1 MNRSLRLSVLL
12 ALAVGSTQAAALE
25 LGQIQVKSALGQPLL
40 AEIPLNPEHPSELQN
55 LSARLAS
62 GEDFA
67 KAGISGA
74 PNVPLQFAVVDGGG
88 GRKVIRITSSAP
100 VNDPYLDLLVEVSNA
115 QGKSVREFAI
125 LLDPPSASSA
135 ASVARA
141 PTQAPAAA
149 SRPSRHEAP
158 KPSAEEKQQA
168 QAQAATP
175 KPTTK
180 PAAKPAPATGQYG
193 PVERGQTLSS
203 IAKATAPQG
212 VDINQMLLALKQ
224 ANPDA
229 FYRDN
234 VNALKTG
241 AVLRVPSREDALA
254 MEAAA
259 AAAEVR
265 RQNGDWSSGAARTP
279 TSVAD
284 AGTRP
289 TASTAPTAGKGEP
302 ADRLS
307 LVPVKDGSQGA
318 AGGSAKGD
326 KDAKG
331 AALREDLLRSKEA
344 MASLE
349 QQGNELKSRLKDLED
364 INQKNTKL
372 LALKDNEIADLQ
384 RQLAEVRKASGTPAP
399 AAKQGAAPTP
409 AENKPAEAK
418 PAMAE
423 ASKPAPAASTAK
435 PAAEPASPTLAVTPA
450 GASSVP
456 AHGGTAATAAVA
468 STPAAANPASKPAA
482 PKPAPVPPPAPAEEP
497 WYMQTWAMAAAAGAV
512 VLLLLG
518 ALLGRRKKAPAA
530 PKASSSSSL
539 ADRFGNEPAVGSA
552 DPDQDELLD
561 QLAEHPDDVG
571 LHLELVSLYYSRRD
585 VDHFEAAAEAMH
597 AHITGPD
604 QPEWLDVVAM
614 GEDLAPEH
622 PLFAKPGSMPRPPQ
636 DEDEHEALHQFDLD
650 RYASESHDD
659 IPPIPAAPVPPKHP
673 KVSEYHFDFDLTPRP
688 LTGAAPPQEPAEAES
703 AHAGHEPVST
713 WQFAD
718 LEDEIPAAAPA
729 PAHAPAEDEFAH
741 AGDSHLGGFSD
752 DPVDTKLDLARAY
765 LDMGDPDGAR
775 AMLEEVLHEG
785 TQMQKDVA
793 QKLLD
798 GIR

>member
-12 ALAVGSTQAAALE
+12 ALALGSTQAAALE

-55 LSARLAS
+55 LSAKLAS
-62 GEDFA
+62 GDEFA

-74 PNVPLQFAVVDGGG
+74 PNIPLQFAVIDGGN
-88 GRKVIRITSSAP
+88 GRKVIRITSAAP
-100 VNDPYLDLLVEVSNA
+100 VNDPYLDLLVEVSSA
-115 QGKSVREFAI
+115 TGKSVREFAI
-125 LLDPPSASSA
+125 LLDPPSSPGAAPATRAPAVASSSSKPARHA
-135 ASVARA
+135 A
-141 PTQAPAAA
+141 PAPAAD
-149 SRPSRHEAP
+149 E
-158 KPSAEEKQQA
+158 QQA
-168 QAQAATP
+168 
-175 KPTTK
+175 
-180 PAAKPAPATGQYG
+180 AAKPAPAKPAPAAAPALKNGEYG

-203 IAKATAPQG
+203 IAKDTAPQG

-234 VNALKTG
+234 INALKTG
-241 AVLRVPSREDALA
+241 AVLRVPSAQDAQA
-254 MEAAA
+254 MAVAA

-265 RQNGDWSSGAARTP
+265 RQNGDWSSGAARTA

-289 TASTAPTAGKGEP
+289 AASTAPTAGKGEP
-302 ADRLS
+302 SDRLS
-307 LVPVKDGSQGA
+307 LVPAKDGAQGA

-326 KDAKG
+326 GKDAK
-331 AALREDLLRSKEA
+331 AAAGLREDLLRSKEA
-344 MASLE
+344 LATLE

-384 RQLAEVRKASGTPAP
+384 RKLAEARKGAP
-399 AAKQGAAPTP
+399 AAAAE
-409 AENKPAEAK
+409 AKPAEAK
-418 PAMAE
+418 PAVAE
-423 ASKPAPAASTAK
+423 APKPAAEAPKSAPAASAPK
-435 PAAEPASPTLAVTPA
+435 PADTLAVTPA
-450 GASSVP
+450 GTSSAPASTGS
-456 AHGGTAATAAVA
+456 AAATAPVA
-468 STPAAANPASKPAA
+468 STPAKPENKPA
-482 PKPAPVPPPAPAEEP
+482 PKPAPVAPPAPAEEEP
-497 WYMQTWAMAAAAGAV
+497 WYMQTWALATGAGAV

-518 ALLGRRKKAPAA
+518 ALLGRRKKSGDAPAPRSA
-530 PKASSSSSL
+530 SSL
-539 ADRFGNEPAVGSA
+539 ADRFGAEPTIGGS

-585 VDHFEAAAEAMH
+585 VEHFEAAAEAMH
-597 AHITGPD
+597 AHISSPD
-604 QPEWLDVVAM
+604 QPEWLDVVSM
-614 GEDLAPEH
+614 GEDLVPGH
-622 PLFAKPGSMPRPPQ
+622 PLFSGGNPPPLPPQ
-636 DEDEHEALHQFDLD
+636 NEDEHEALHQFDLD
-650 RYASESHDD
+650 RYAETQHDD
-659 IPPIPAAPVPPKHP
+659 IPPIPAAPLPPKNP

-688 LTGAAPPQEPAEAES
+688 LANAAPVAAEPEPVAAPER
-703 AHAGHEPVST
+703 EPVST

-718 LEDEIPAAAPA
+718 LEDEIPAA
-729 PAHAPAEDEFAH
+729 PAHSPVEDDFAH
-741 AGDSHLGGFSD
+741 AGDAHEGGFND

>member
-1 MNRSLRLSVLL
+1 MNRSLRMSVLL
-12 ALAVGSTQAAALE
+12 ALALGSTQAAALE

-62 GEDFA
+62 GEEFA
-67 KAGISGA
+67 KAGITGA
-74 PNVPLQFAVVDGGG
+74 PNMPLQFAVIDGGN
-88 GRKVIRITSSAP
+88 GRKVIRITSATP
-100 VNDPYLDLLVEVSNA
+100 VNDPYLDLLVEVSSA
-115 QGKSVREFAI
+115 SGKSVREFAI
-125 LLDPPSASSA
+125 LLDPPSSPGAAPATRAPAVASSSAKPSRHA
-135 ASVARA
+135 APAPAADEQQAAKPVSRPAR
-141 PTQAPAAA
+141 PAPAAA
-149 SRPSRHEAP
+149 PV
-158 KPSAEEKQQA
+158 
-168 QAQAATP
+168 
-175 KPTTK
+175 
-180 PAAKPAPATGQYG
+180 AKNGEYG

-203 IAKATAPQG
+203 IAKDTAPQG

-234 VNALKTG
+234 INALKTG
-241 AVLRVPSREDALA
+241 AVLRVPSAQDAQA
-254 MEAAA
+254 MAVAA

-289 TASTAPTAGKGEP
+289 AASTAPTAGKGEP
-302 ADRLS
+302 SDRLS
-307 LVPVKDGSQGA
+307 LVPAKDGAQGA

-326 KDAKG
+326 KDAK
-331 AALREDLLRSKEA
+331 AAAGLREDLLRSKEA
-344 MASLE
+344 LASLE
-349 QQGNELKSRLKDLED
+349 QQGSELKSRLKDLED

-384 RQLAEVRKASGTPAP
+384 RQLSDARKAAGMPAAAAKPGAPAP
-399 AAKQGAAPTP
+399 AETRPL
-409 AENKPAEAK
+409 AEA
-418 PAMAE
+418 P
-423 ASKPAPAASTAK
+423 KPAPAASAAK

-450 GASSVP
+450 GASSAP
-456 AHGGTAATAAVA
+456 ATAGTAAASTPVA
-468 STPAAANPASKPAA
+468 STPAQPENKPA
-482 PKPAPVPPPAPAEEP
+482 PKPAPVPPPVAPAEEEP
-497 WYMQTWAMAAAAGAV
+497 WYLQTWALAAAAGAV

-518 ALLGRRKKAPAA
+518 ALLGRRKKSPPAA
-530 PKASSSSSL
+530 AASKGGSSL
-539 ADRFGNEPAVGSA
+539 ADRFGAEPSIGSS

-597 AHITGPD
+597 AHIASDD
-604 QPEWLDVVAM
+604 QPEWLDVVSM
-614 GEDLAPEH
+614 GEDLVPGH
-622 PLFAKPGSMPRPPQ
+622 PLFAKGGNPPPLPPQ
-636 DEDEHEALHQFDLD
+636 NEDEHEALHQFDLD
-650 RYASESHDD
+650 RYADAPHDD
-659 IPPIPAAPVPPKHP
+659 GIPPIPAAPLPAKNP

-688 LTGAAPPQEPAEAES
+688 LANAAPAASAEPEPAATG
-703 AHAGHEPVST
+703 GHEPTST

-718 LEDEIPAAAPA
+718 LEDEIPAA
-729 PAHAPAEDEFAH
+729 PAHSPAADDFGH
-741 AGDSHLGGFSD
+741 AGDAHEGGFSD

>member
-62 GEDFA
+62 SEDFA
-67 KAGISGA
+67 KAGIGGA
-74 PNVPLQFAVVDGGG
+74 PNMPLQFAVVDGGG
-88 GRKVIRITSSAP
+88 GRKVIRITSSTP
-100 VNDPYLDLLVEVSNA
+100 VNDPYLDLLVEVTNA
-115 QGKSVREFAI
+115 QGRSVREFAI

-135 ASVARA
+135 APVARA
-141 PTQAPAAA
+141 PTQAPAA
-149 SRPSRHEAP
+149 SKPSRREAAP
-158 KPSAEEKQQA
+158 KPAAEEKP
-168 QAQAATP
+168 QAQAAAP
-175 KPTTK
+175 KPAAK
-180 PAAKPAPATGQYG
+180 PVAAKPAPAAASGQYG

-234 VNALKTG
+234 INALKTG
-241 AVLRVPSREDALA
+241 AVLRVPSREDAQA
-254 MEAAA
+254 MEVAA

-289 TASTAPTAGKGEP
+289 AASTAPTAGKGEP

-307 LVPVKDGSQGA
+307 LVPAKEGAQGA

-349 QQGNELKSRLKDLED
+349 QQGSELKSRLKDLED

-384 RQLAEVRKASGTPAP
+384 RQLADARKASGTPGQA
-399 AAKQGAAPTP
+399 
-409 AENKPAEAK
+409 
-418 PAMAE
+418 
-423 ASKPAPAASTAK
+423 AK
-435 PAAEPASPTLAVTPA
+435 PAAAPAPAETKPAETKPAVAEVPKPASESVTPAPAVTPA
-450 GASSVP
+450 GASSA
-456 AHGGTAATAAVA
+456 AHAGTAAAAAVA
-468 STPAAANPASKPAA
+468 STPVAAKPATKPAA
-482 PKPAPVPPPAPAEEP
+482 PKPAPVPPAAPAEEP
-497 WYMQTWAMAAAAGAV
+497 WYMQTWAMAAAVGAV

-518 ALLGRRKKAPAA
+518 ALLGRRKKAPAL
-530 PKASSSSSL
+530 PKAASSSSL
-539 ADRFGNEPAVGSA
+539 ADRFGAEPAIGSA

-597 AHITGPD
+597 AHITGPE

-650 RYASESHDD
+650 RYAGESHDD
-659 IPPIPAAPVPPKHP
+659 IPPIPAAPVPQKNS

-688 LTGAAPPQEPAEAES
+688 LSSAAPANELTETES
-703 AHAGHEPVST
+703 AHAGHEQAST

-718 LEDEIPAAAPA
+718 LEDDVPSAAPA
-729 PAHAPAEDEFAH
+729 PVAAEEDFAH

>member
-12 ALAVGSTQAAALE
+12 ALALGSTQAAALE

-88 GRKVIRITSSAP
+88 GRKVIRITSTAP

-125 LLDPPSASSA
+125 LLDPPSASSSVA
-135 ASVARA
+135 PVARA
-141 PTQAPAAA
+141 PTQAPAA
-149 SRPSRHEAP
+149 SKPSRREAPRPATEEQAQAPAPAKPAP
-158 KPSAEEKQQA
+158 KPA
-168 QAQAATP
+168 
-175 KPTTK
+175 
-180 PAAKPAPATGQYG
+180 AAKPAPAAGGQYG

-203 IAKATAPQG
+203 IAKETAPQG

-234 VNALKTG
+234 INALKTG
-241 AVLRVPSREDALA
+241 AVLRVPSRDDAQA
-254 MEAAA
+254 MAVAA

-265 RQNGDWSSGAARTP
+265 RQNGDWSSGAARAP

-289 TASTAPTAGKGEP
+289 SASTAPTTGKSEP
-302 ADRLS
+302 SDRLS
-307 LVPVKDGSQGA
+307 LVPAKEGAQGA

-384 RQLAEVRKASGTPAP
+384 RQLAEARKAGGAP
-399 AAKQGAAPTP
+399 AKPAAAAP
-409 AENKPAEAK
+409 ALAEAK
-418 PAMAE
+418 PAETKPAE
-423 ASKPAPAASTAK
+423 TKPAPEAAK
-435 PAAEPASPTLAVTPA
+435 PAAAASAAAKPTGEASPTLAVTPA
-450 GASSVP
+450 GASSAP
-456 AHGGTAATAAVA
+456 AHAGTAAAAAVA
-468 STPAAANPASKPAA
+468 SQPAASQPATKPAA
-482 PKPAPVPPPAPAEEP
+482 PKPAPVAPPAPVEEP
-497 WYMQTWAMAAAAGAV
+497 WYMQTWALAAAAGAV
-512 VLLLLG
+512 VLLLLA
-518 ALLGRRKKAPAA
+518 ALLGRRKKAPVAS
-530 PKASSSSSL
+530 KASSSSL
-539 ADRFGNEPAVGSA
+539 ADRFGAEPAIGSA

-597 AHITGPD
+597 AHITGTD

-650 RYASESHDD
+650 RYADDSHDE
-659 IPPIPAAPVPPKHP
+659 IPPIPAAPVPPKNP

-688 LTGAAPPQEPAEAES
+688 LSSAAPASSPAEPEPAQ
-703 AHAGHEPVST
+703 AGHEPVST

-718 LEDEIPAAAPA
+718 LEEEIPAAPPA
-729 PAHAPAEDEFAH
+729 QSPSRDEFAH
-741 AGDSHLGGFSD
+741 EGDSHLDGFND

>member
-12 ALAVGSTQAAALE
+12 ALALGSTQAAALE

-74 PNVPLQFAVVDGGG
+74 PNIPLQFAVIDGGN
-88 GRKVIRITSSAP
+88 GRKVIRITSAAP
-100 VNDPYLDLLVEVSNA
+100 VNDPYLDLLVEVTNA
-115 QGKSVREFAI
+115 GGKSVREFAI
-125 LLDPPSASSA
+125 LLDPPSSPGAAPATRAPAVASSSA
-135 ASVARA
+135 KSSRHA
-141 PTQAPAAA
+141 APAAA
-149 SRPSRHEAP
+149 DE
-158 KPSAEEKQQA
+158 QQA
-168 QAQAATP
+168 
-175 KPTTK
+175 
-180 PAAKPAPATGQYG
+180 AAKPAPKPAKPAPAAAPAAKNGEYG
-193 PVERGQTLSS
+193 PVQSGQTLSS
-203 IAKATAPQG
+203 IAKDTAPQG

-234 VNALKTG
+234 INALKTG
-241 AVLRVPSREDALA
+241 AVLRVPSAQDAQA
-254 MEAAA
+254 MAVAA

-265 RQNGDWSSGAARTP
+265 RQNGDWSSGAARTA

-289 TASTAPTAGKGEP
+289 AASTAPTAAKGAP
-302 ADRLS
+302 SDRLS
-307 LVPVKDGSQGA
+307 LVPAKEGAQGA
-318 AGGSAKGD
+318 AGGNAKGD
-326 KDAKG
+326 KDAK
-331 AALREDLLRSKEA
+331 AASGLREDLLRSKEA
-344 MASLE
+344 LATLE

-364 INQKNTKL
+364 INQKNGKL

-384 RQLAEVRKASGTPAP
+384 RQLAEARKGAG
-399 AAKQGAAPTP
+399 AKP
-409 AENKPAEAK
+409 AETKPAEAK
-418 PAMAE
+418 SAETKPAVAE
-423 ASKPAPAASTAK
+423 APKPAPAASAAK
-435 PAAEPASPTLAVTPA
+435 PAADTLAVTPA
-450 GASSVP
+450 GTEPAKAAS
-456 AHGGTAATAAVA
+456 AAASAPVA
-468 STPAAANPASKPAA
+468 STPPRPENKPV
-482 PKPAPVPPPAPAEEP
+482 PKPAPVAPPAPVEEEP
-497 WYMQTWAMAAAAGAV
+497 WYMQTWALGAGVGVV
-512 VLLLLG
+512 VLALLG
-518 ALLGRRKKAPAA
+518 ALLGRRKKAAPAAAAA
-530 PKASSSSSL
+530 PKGGSSL
-539 ADRFGNEPAVGSA
+539 ADRFGADPSVGSS

-597 AHITGPD
+597 AHIASPD
-604 QPEWLDVVAM
+604 QPEWLDVVSM
-614 GEDLAPEH
+614 GEDLVPGH
-622 PLFAKPGSMPRPPQ
+622 PLFAQGGNPPPLPPQ
-636 DEDEHEALHQFDLD
+636 NEDEHEALHQFDLD
-650 RYASESHDD
+650 RYAETSRDGND
-659 IPPIPAAPVPPKHP
+659 IPPIPAAPLPPKNP

-688 LTGAAPPQEPAEAES
+688 LANAAPAAEPEPAAATS
-703 AHAGHEPVST
+703 HHEPVST

-718 LEDEIPAAAPA
+718 LEDEIPSA
-729 PAHAPAEDEFAH
+729 PAHSPAEDDFVHHGGDAH
-741 AGDSHLGGFSD
+741 EGGFTD

>member
-62 GEDFA
+62 GEEFA

-88 GRKVIRITSSAP
+88 GRKVIRITSNAP
-100 VNDPYLDLLVEVSNA
+100 VNDPYLDLLVEVSSA
-115 QGKSVREFAI
+115 SGKSVREFAI
-125 LLDPPSASSA
+125 LLDPPSAPSA
-135 ASVARA
+135 AAATRA

-149 SRPSRHEAP
+149 SRPARREAAKPAAEEQPQAAAP
-158 KPSAEEKQQA
+158 KP
-168 QAQAATP
+168 
-175 KPTTK
+175 KPATK
-180 PAAKPAPATGQYG
+180 PAAAAGGQYG

-203 IAKATAPQG
+203 IAKETAPQG

-234 VNALKTG
+234 INALKTG
-241 AVLRVPSREDALA
+241 VVLRVPSREDAQA
-254 MEAAA
+254 MAAAA

-289 TASTAPTAGKGEP
+289 AASTAPSAGKGEP
-302 ADRLS
+302 SDRLS
-307 LVPVKDGSQGA
+307 LVPAKEGGQGA
-318 AGGSAKGD
+318 AGASAKGD
-326 KDAKG
+326 KDGKG
-331 AALREDLLRSKEA
+331 SAALREDLLRSKEA
-344 MASLE
+344 LASLE

-384 RQLAEVRKASGTPAP
+384 RQLAEARKAAGMPAP
-399 AAKQGAAPTP
+399 ATKPAAAP
-409 AENKPAEAK
+409 APAEAK
-418 PAMAE
+418 PAETKPAVAE
-423 ASKPAPAASTAK
+423 APKPAPAASAAA
-435 PAAEPASPTLAVTPA
+435 PAAESANPVLAVTPA
-450 GASSVP
+450 GSSSAP
-456 AHGGTAATAAVA
+456 AHAGTAAAAG
-468 STPAAANPASKPAA
+468 TPAAAPAPAAKPAA

-497 WYMQTWAMAAAAGAV
+497 WYMQTWAQAAAAGAV
-512 VLLLLG
+512 VLLLLA

-530 PKASSSSSL
+530 PKAAASSL
-539 ADRFGNEPAVGSA
+539 ADRFGAEPSVGSA

-597 AHITGPD
+597 AHIASPD

-614 GEDLAPEH
+614 GEDLVPGH
-622 PLFAKPGSMPRPPQ
+622 PLFAKPGAAPLPPQ
-636 DEDEHEALHQFDLD
+636 NEDEHEALHQFDLD
-650 RYASESHDD
+650 RYAGDSHDD
-659 IPPIPAAPVPPKHP
+659 IPPIPAAPVPPKNP

-688 LTGAAPPQEPAEAES
+688 LSSAAPASAAEPEP
-703 AHAGHEPVST
+703 AHAGHEPAST
-713 WQFAD
+713 WEFAD

-729 PAHAPAEDEFAH
+729 PAS
-741 AGDSHLGGFSD
+741 AGDFGHAADAHLDGFSD

>member
-12 ALAVGSTQAAALE
+12 ALALGSTQAAALE

-74 PNVPLQFAVVDGGG
+74 PNIPLQFAVIDGGN
-88 GRKVIRITSSAP
+88 GRKVIRITSAAP
-100 VNDPYLDLLVEVSNA
+100 VNDPYLDLLVEVTNST
-115 QGKSVREFAI
+115 GKSVREFAI
-125 LLDPPSASSA
+125 LLDPPSSPGA
-135 ASVARA
+135 APATRA
-141 PTQAPAAA
+141 PAVASPSPKPSRHAAPAADEQQA
-149 SRPSRHEAP
+149 AAKPAAP
-158 KPSAEEKQQA
+158 K
-168 QAQAATP
+168 
-175 KPTTK
+175 
-180 PAAKPAPATGQYG
+180 AAKPAPAAAPAAKNGEYG
-193 PVERGQTLSS
+193 PVQSGQTLSS
-203 IAKATAPQG
+203 IAKDTAPQG

-234 VNALKTG
+234 INALKTG
-241 AVLRVPSREDALA
+241 AVLRVPSAQDAQA
-254 MEAAA
+254 MAVAA

-265 RQNGDWSSGAARTP
+265 RQNGDWSSGAARTA

-289 TASTAPTAGKGEP
+289 AASTAPSAGKGAP
-302 ADRLS
+302 SDRLS
-307 LVPVKDGSQGA
+307 LVPAKDGAQGA
-318 AGGSAKGD
+318 AGGNAKGD
-326 KDAKG
+326 KDAK
-331 AALREDLLRSKEA
+331 AASGLREDLLRSKEA
-344 MASLE
+344 MATLE

-364 INQKNTKL
+364 INQKNGKL

-384 RQLAEVRKASGTPAP
+384 RQLAEARKGAGAKP
-399 AAKQGAAPTP
+399 AAAAAETKP
-409 AENKPAEAK
+409 AETKAAEAK
-418 PAMAE
+418 PAEPKPVVAE
-423 ASKPAPAASTAK
+423 APKPAPAASAPK
-435 PAAEPASPTLAVTPA
+435 PE
-450 GASSVP
+450 
-456 AHGGTAATAAVA
+456 
-468 STPAAANPASKPAA
+468 NKPA
-482 PKPAPVPPPAPAEEP
+482 PKPAPVAPPAPAEEEP
-497 WYMQTWAMAAAAGAV
+497 WYMQTWALATGAGVV
-512 VLLLLG
+512 VLALLG
-518 ALLGRRKKAPAA
+518 ALLGRRKKAAPAA
-530 PKASSSSSL
+530 AAATKNGSSL
-539 ADRFGNEPAVGSA
+539 ADRFGADPSIGNA

-597 AHITGPD
+597 AHIASDD
-604 QPEWLDVVAM
+604 QPEWLDVVSM
-614 GEDLAPEH
+614 GEDLVPGH
-622 PLFAKPGSMPRPPQ
+622 PLFAQGGHPPPLPPQ
-636 DEDEHEALHQFDLD
+636 NHDEHEALHQFDLD
-650 RYASESHDD
+650 RYAETSHGDND
-659 IPPIPAAPVPPKHP
+659 HGFDEIPPIPAAPLPPKNP

-688 LTGAAPPQEPAEAES
+688 LANAAPAAEPEPVAAS
-703 AHAGHEPVST
+703 GHHEPVST

-718 LEDEIPAAAPA
+718 LEDEIPAA
-729 PAHAPAEDEFAH
+729 PAHSPAEDDFVHHGGDAH
-741 AGDSHLGGFSD
+741 EGGFND

>member
-12 ALAVGSTQAAALE
+12 ALALGSTQAAALE

-74 PNVPLQFAVVDGGG
+74 PNIPLQFAVIDGGN
-88 GRKVIRITSSAP
+88 GRKVIRITSAAP

-115 QGKSVREFAI
+115 TGKSVREFAI
-125 LLDPPSASSA
+125 LLDPPSSPGAAPATRAPAVASSA
-135 ASVARA
+135 KPARHAA
-141 PTQAPAAA
+141 PAPAAD
-149 SRPSRHEAP
+149 E
-158 KPSAEEKQQA
+158 QQA
-168 QAQAATP
+168 AA
-175 KPTTK
+175 K
-180 PAAKPAPATGQYG
+180 PAAKPAKPAPAAPAAKNGEYG

-203 IAKATAPQG
+203 IAKETAPQG
-212 VDINQMLLALKQ
+212 VDINQMLVALKQ

-234 VNALKTG
+234 INALKTG
-241 AVLRVPSREDALA
+241 AVLRVPSSQDAQALA
-254 MEAAA
+254 VAA

-265 RQNGDWSSGAARTP
+265 RQNGDWSSGAARTA

-289 TASTAPTAGKGEP
+289 AASTAPTTGKGAP
-302 ADRLS
+302 SDRLS
-307 LVPVKDGSQGA
+307 LVPAKDGAQGA
-318 AGGSAKGD
+318 AGGNAKGD
-326 KDAKG
+326 SKDAK
-331 AALREDLLRSKEA
+331 AAAGLREDLLRSKEA
-344 MASLE
+344 LATLD

-364 INQKNTKL
+364 INQKNGKL

-384 RQLAEVRKASGTPAP
+384 RKLAEARKGAGTPP
-399 AAKQGAAPTP
+399 AAAAVET
-409 AENKPAEAK
+409 KPAADEAK
-418 PAMAE
+418 PVVAE
-423 ASKPAPAASTAK
+423 APKSAPAASTAK
-435 PAAEPASPTLAVTPA
+435 PAADTLAVTPA
-450 GASSVP
+450 GASP
-456 AHGGTAATAAVA
+456 APAATGSAAATAPVA
-468 STPAAANPASKPAA
+468 STPAKPENKPAA
-482 PKPAPVPPPAPAEEP
+482 PKPAPVAPPAPVEEQP
-497 WYMQTWAMAAAAGAV
+497 WYMQTWALAAGAGAV

-518 ALLGRRKKAPAA
+518 ALLGRRKKSSDAPAPRSA
-530 PKASSSSSL
+530 SSL
-539 ADRFGNEPAVGSA
+539 ADRFGADPAIGGS

-597 AHITGPD
+597 AHISSTD
-604 QPEWLDVVAM
+604 QPEWLDVVSM
-614 GEDLAPEH
+614 GEDLVPGH
-622 PLFAKPGSMPRPPQ
+622 PLFTPGGAPPLPPQ
-636 DEDEHEALHQFDLD
+636 NEDEHEALHQFDLD
-650 RYASESHDD
+650 RYAAPSHDDDND
-659 IPPIPAAPVPPKHP
+659 IPPIPAAPLPPKNP

-688 LTGAAPPQEPAEAES
+688 LANAAPAAEPEPPTAAEREA
-703 AHAGHEPVST
+703 VST

-718 LEDEIPAAAPA
+718 LEDDIPAA
-729 PAHAPAEDEFAH
+729 PAHAPLEDDFVHPGDAH
-741 AGDSHLGGFSD
+741 GGGFND